1 MTTQA
6 TQQLSAERFAGQR
19 WAVFGL
25 GATGLSLAR
34 YLAPRVAKLLCLDT
48 RADPPARAAV
58 MAMSTSIECRCG
70 TLPAASLAG
79 FANVAVS
86 PGVPLDHPALLAAV
100 AAGAVL
106 VGDVELFRQAA
117 GAPVLGIT
125 GSNGKSTVT
134 TLVWRMLEAAG
145 STVQAGGNL
154 GTPALDFLSQA
165 IPDYYLLEL
174 SSFQLELSGSLG
186 LEVACLLNLSA
197 DHLDRHGS
205 FAAYCAAKARIFLG
219 AKQLVLNADD
229 PAVVALAPPGAVI
242 HWVGSDPDSAEY
254 YVAERGGE
262 RWLQR
267 GTEVLMACSDLQIA
281 GRHNEFN
288 ALAAF
293 AITDCLGVPRAAQ
306 CAAIAAFSGLEHRAR
321 RVASQA
327 GVDWYD
333 DSKGTNVGA
342 ASAAIVGLLS
352 GRGGVLIAGGQGKG
366 GNFREL
372 RPALTGRVHTAILI
386 GEDAALIAAAVGDL
400 VAVQL
405 ASDLPTAVRL
415 AAAAVRPG
423 EAVLL
428 SPACASLDMFD
439 NYQHRGRVFVAA
451 VREVLE
457 A

>member
-165 IPDYYLLEL
+165 IP
-174 SSFQLELSGSLG
+174 G
-186 LEVACLLNLSA
+186 
-197 DHLDRHGS
+197 
-205 FAAYCAAKARIFLG
+205 
-219 AKQLVLNADD
+219 
-229 PAVVALAPPGAVI
+229 VV
-242 HWVGSDPDSAEY
+242 
-254 YVAERGGE
+254 
-262 RWLQR
+262 
-267 GTEVLMACSDLQIA
+267 
-281 GRHNEFN
+281 
-288 ALAAF
+288 
-293 AITDCLGVPRAAQ
+293 
-306 CAAIAAFSGLEHRAR
+306 
-321 RVASQA
+321 
-327 GVDWYD
+327 
-333 DSKGTNVGA
+333 
-342 ASAAIVGLLS
+342 
-352 GRGGVLIAGGQGKG
+352 
-366 GNFREL
+366 
-372 RPALTGRVHTAILI
+372 
-386 GEDAALIAAAVGDL
+386 
-400 VAVQL
+400 
-405 ASDLPTAVRL
+405 
-415 AAAAVRPG
+415 
-423 EAVLL
+423 
-428 SPACASLDMFD
+428 
-439 NYQHRGRVFVAA
+439 
-451 VREVLE
+451 
-457 A
+457 